1 MKHSKTKKSSLIL
14 LLLSM
19 FLGVIF
25 GMALLFTP
33 KTADAYVQPKQNKGP
48 LMGADLGGGVW
59 EYCCGMTEKRN
70 CYAVPCNE

>member
-19 FLGVIF
+19 FFGVIF

-33 KTADAYVQPKQNKGP
+33 KTADAYVRPKITGP
-48 LMGADLGGGVW
+48 KMGVHAEGTAW
-59 EYCCGMTEKRN
+59 IYCCAKTSEWKCDGI
-70 CYAVPCNE
+70 ACN